1 MGSDMGLKSEDQVFS
16 PALDY
21 CVTLGKS
28 HHLLELLSPH
38 LQNAEN
44 NTVLPGTNEG
54 ARRQALK
61 GKLSVSLACCLIP
74 KCLEKWSHSTDN

>member
-1 MGSDMGLKSEDQVFS
+1 MGSDMGLKSEDEVFS
-16 PALDY
+16 PDSALDN

-28 HHLLELLSPH
+28 RHLLELLSPH

-54 ARRQALK
+54 LED
-61 GKLSVSLACCLIP
+61 KLFKVNSMSVLLAASSP
-74 KCLEKWSHSTDN
+74 SA

>member
-16 PALDY
+16 PDSALDY

-61 GKLSVSLACCLIP
+61 GKLGVSLACCLIP
-74 KCLEKWSHSTDN
+74 KCLEK